1 MLRASSKR
9 ESREAE
15 LSIWQISLHVIYR
28 VKYSSRD
35 AQLTETSALHP
46 CTHAERRGCAR
57 ARARVHV
64 QSCQA
69 LHTHTCSYARS
80 PHSRTGARH
89 ARAESSR
96 VSTRQEASEKS
107 NLDVAVSR
115 LRPKRAHEETQ
126 KVEAGFLHRANVA
139 CFGVDEHVRH
149 NQPQIV
155 RIVCSLC
162 ARAHIT
168 NAVGG
173 RRGQAVQWTGIGIGS
188 AESRTVL
195 STHPRARARVC
206 MCCVRSER
214 VLQTLALASTA
225 HRRTISARRRSLPGV
240 PTKIRLERSVPVILL
255 TKSRGFVGPYMRPSG
270 QCSPSPLLH
279 VIPTTY
285 AVR

>member
-1 MLRASSKR
+1 MTDFIACDL
-9 ESREAE
+9 
-15 LSIWQISLHVIYR
+15 
-28 VKYSSRD
+28 SRD
-35 AQLTETSALHP
+35 VLEQRRAVDTIERSTPMHARGTTRVCPCWCTSP
-46 CTHAERRGCAR
+46 R
-57 ARARVHV
+57 AVLPGSA
-64 QSCQA
+64 
-69 LHTHTCSYARS
+69 HTHTCSYARS

-96 VSTRQEASEKS
+96 VSTRQKASEKS

-139 CFGVDEHVRH
+139 CFGVDKHVRH

-168 NAVGG
+168 KAVGG

-195 STHPRARARVC
+195 STHPPFAQGCVCVVLNVSVYCRHSRSRA
-206 MCCVRSER
+206 
-214 VLQTLALASTA
+214 
-225 HRRTISARRRSLPGV
+225 
-240 PTKIRLERSVPVILL
+240 LL
-255 TKSRGFVGPYMRPSG
+255 TDAPFQRGAGACQVCPQRSDSSAA
-270 QCSPSPLLH
+270 CRSSC
-279 VIPTTY
+279 
-285 AVR
+285 